1 MDTPETY
8 EPLTS
13 EELPSRLGHLAA
25 LTSRLGNNPDQWHV
39 EEIGDGNLNLVF
51 VVRGESG
58 AVIVK
63 QALPYI
69 RLVGDSWPL
78 PLSRAF
84 FEYHALIRQSNRDP
98 HSVPIQI
105 SIACHFRQMLFP
117 INPLIS

>member
-63 QALPYI
+63 QALPY
-69 RLVGDSWPL
+69 
-78 PLSRAF
+78 
-84 FEYHALIRQSNRDP
+84 
-98 HSVPIQI
+98 
-105 SIACHFRQMLFP
+105 
-117 INPLIS
+117 